1 MIRTYLVP
9 YVVLLLMATL
19 LSGIAD
25 AQRGPGNGRGFG
37 QGGQGGQHGQDERH
51 DEDRQ
56 LFHFLLT
63 NHEKISRTVRELPN
77 GVETLTESDD
87 PAIAAKI
94 QEHVRWMQYRVE
106 ESKPIRMRDPLFA
119 EIFRHTNKIKMVRV
133 DTDKGVRVTETSG
146 DPYVVKLIKAHAQAV
161 SGFVAKGFSEAMKNH
176 PVPEEVGA
184 DSPKYSHPAIAKY
197 GKVVTLPD
205 ATQQPRDGSRI
216 VVDVTHGGEPDKL
229 NTALDKVARFVN
241 IYRGAGKKS
250 AQVDIAIVLHGD
262 ATLTILNEDAY
273 AARFQTKGNPN
284 LDCLQALH
292 EADVQIFV
300 CGQSLIGSKA
310 KPDQVVV
317 FADVAVSALT
327 ALVNLQTDGYAYV
340 PLGK

>member
-1 MIRTYLVP
+1 MIRTYLAP
-9 YVVLLLMATL
+9 FVVLLSMATL

-37 QGGQGGQHGQDERH
+37 QRGQGGQHGQDERH
-51 DEDRQ
+51 EEDRQ

-63 NHEKISRTVRELPN
+63 NHEKISRTVKQLPN
-77 GVETLTESDD
+77 GVETLTETDD

-106 ESKPIRMRDPLFA
+106 ETKPIRMRDPLFA
-119 EIFRHTNKIKMVRV
+119 EIFRHTDKIKMVVV
-133 DTDKGVRVTETSG
+133 DTDKGVRVTETSE
-146 DPYVVKLIKAHAQAV
+146 DPYVVKLIKAHAEAV

-176 PVPEEVGA
+176 PVPGDVSA
-184 DSPKYSHPAIAKY
+184 HTPKYSHPAIAKY
-197 GKVVTLPD
+197 GKVVSLPN

-216 VVDVTHGGEPDKL
+216 VVDVTQGGEPDKL
-229 NTALDKVARFVN
+229 NSALDKVARFVN
-241 IYRGAGKKS
+241 IYRGAGKAP

-262 ATLTILNEDAY
+262 ATLTILNDDIY
-273 AARFQTKGNPN
+273 GSRFKTKGNPN

-300 CGQSLIGSKA
+300 CGQSLIGSDA
-310 KPDQVVV
+310 KPEQVVV

-327 ALVNLQTDGYAYV
+327 SLVNLQAEGYAYV